1 VVRSSPEVGDSQV
14 KPNSLYRV
22 FRQAAEDSGDVKAC
36 FLLQI
41 TNRGEAEAGFRYTL
55 EGSESIEMDF
65 MAKDLVDF
73 QETKDFLLRCDLLP
87 EDIDLEANTLSS
99 RWEDLDELVAG
110 GKLVPTTG
118 ESLAAKTAE
127 FRRHMAAWKVAD
139 PEAGAAVRWAL
150 RSGEGE
156 GLYLILQGLPASAK
170 TLRQDARL
178 LGDGCPTVEL
188 TSMKMSTD
196 WRGDGPTRGPIPML
210 FARNPEE
217 ASSALEHNPENLTNE
232 LR

>member
-1 VVRSSPEVGDSQV
+1 MADSQV

-22 FRQAAEDSGDVKAC
+22 FRQAAEDSGDVRAC

-41 TNRGEAEAGFRYTL
+41 INQGEAEAGFHFML
-55 EGSESIEMDF
+55 EGSESLEIDF
-65 MAKDLVDF
+65 MAKDLVDYK
-73 QETKDFLLRCDLLP
+73 ETKDFLLNCDLLP

-99 RWEDLDELVAG
+99 RREDLDDLVAR

-118 ESLAAKTAE
+118 ESLVPKAAE
-127 FRRHMAAWKVAD
+127 FRRHMANWKIMD

-170 TLRQDARL
+170 ALQQDARL

-188 TSMKMSTD
+188 TSMKVTND
-196 WRGDGPTRGPIPML
+196 WRGEGPTRGPVPIL
-210 FARNPEE
+210 FTRNPME
-217 ASSALEHNPENLTNE
+217 AANALMHNPGKLTNG